1 MCLISFALNQHPV
14 FPLVLAANRDEF
26 FRRPTAAMDWW
37 TTDSGQQVLAGRDLQ
52 SGGTWLAINR
62 TGALSAVTNVREGTP
77 EAGRLSRGRL
87 PLLALESPD
96 TALTTRL
103 PREAANYSGFNLL
116 YLDDAAGWYYSNRD
130 AHPGRHVH
138 RGLYGLSNHLLQ
150 TPWPKLVRVR
160 HKVGKILATDNLD
173 EHSLHK
179 ELANALQ
186 DTTPAPDQLLP
197 DTGVGIETER
207 FLSSPFVCGDE
218 YGTRATTIIS
228 VSRTGHIRVT
238 EQSWG
243 PCAQRLECRTFHWQQ
258 EASGSDI
265 IREIQ
270 TPDRRTPD
278 GR

>member
-1 MCLISFALNQHPV
+1 MCLISFALDQHPD

-62 TGALSAVTNVREGTP
+62 NGALSAVTNVREGTP

-87 PLLALESPD
+87 PLQALQSPH
-96 TALTTRL
+96 TMLNARL
-103 PREAANYSGFNLL
+103 PREAADYSGFNLL
-116 YLDDAAGWYYSNRD
+116 YLDGTAGWYYSNRD

-150 TPWPKLVRVR
+150 TPWPKLVRLR
-160 HKVGKILATDNLD
+160 QKLADILSSGERD
-173 EHSLHK
+173 EQQLHR
-179 ELANALQ
+179 LLITAMQ
-186 DTTPAPDQLLP
+186 DTRPAPDHLLP
-197 DTGVGIETER
+197 DTGVGPGTER
-207 FLSSPFVCGDE
+207 FLSAPFVCGDE
-218 YGTRATTIIS
+218 YGTRATT
-228 VSRTGHIRVT
+228 VVTLSRSGHIRVS

-243 PCAQRLECRTFHWQQ
+243 PSAQSLEYRTFHWQR
-258 EASGSDI
+258 ETSGSDI

-270 TPDRRTPD
+270 TPDRRSPD